1 MADMFGALVGNARS
15 TLYFDLLKRTLDDLS
30 SDPKKSEETVTELI
44 GDMLRVA
51 QNNTMTN
58 STPTYDDY
66 DEGTVYG
73 ALVEALPL
81 CIDMK
86 NREIGRRVF
95 SVLKSVL
102 SLACAIPERAFLRC
116 RLSARLVQCLEKAT
130 WKDDADVA
138 EITLTWKEELEREA
152 SSCPNIT
159 ERDLQSN
166 IMFGK
171 TKNDF
176 ATFYL
181 FDALVLGHV
190 RVVHVLAKNGADPRR
205 YLSDMYTTDFY
216 DNGISEICRKTC
228 EEYGWCT
235 KRG

>member
-15 TLYFDLLKRTLDDLS
+15 TKPFDLLKRTLDDLS
-30 SDPKKSEETVTELI
+30 SEQKKSEATVTELI
-44 GDMLRVA
+44 DDMLRVA
-51 QNNTMTN
+51 KNNM
-58 STPTYDDY
+58 PYDNC
-66 DEGTVYG
+66 DEGTVYD

-86 NREIGRRVF
+86 SREMGRRVF

-102 SLACAIPERAFLRC
+102 SQACAIPERAFLRC

-159 ERDLQSN
+159 ERDLDSN
-166 IMFGK
+166 ILFGK